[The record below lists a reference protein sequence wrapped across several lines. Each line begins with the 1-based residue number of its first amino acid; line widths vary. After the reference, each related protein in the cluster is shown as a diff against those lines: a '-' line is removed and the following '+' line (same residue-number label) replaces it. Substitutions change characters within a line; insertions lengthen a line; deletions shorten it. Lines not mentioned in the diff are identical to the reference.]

1 MLNENG
7 VDILLMGDNGL
18 DTVGG
23 EQESTKIIINGS
35 KDKYS
40 LGVIQPGKVSKPKPG
55 VEYFDLTEHTRIKHL
70 AKNPLEFIRYILKI
84 KKIINNNKPEVIH
97 TQAQVSFFIVALL
110 KKIRLISKENYLIHT
125 ERGLYTKYNK
135 PFKHLF
141 HFFMKELNTLV
152 TTTEFNMKYWREA
165 LEEKGFSLD
174 YKIIENTAGDLF
186 EAYDEEVGKVDDG
199 ILTLGFAGRYTAW
212 KNWPLAVEIAEK
224 LNKILGDSLHVK
236 MAIGCLDEKAL
247 EETKAMYNKLEQ
259 TFGSR
264 FDGKINI
271 TLEEMDKF
279 YYDIDVFI
287 LTSNHNTESFGRT
300 LVEAMSRK
308 TIVLTTDAGGS
319 VEVVGN
325 KNNVHK
331 TADEF
336 VDKVMKFFKNKNEIA
351 EEKERNMRRV
361 REVYSLEN
369 NLSKHLEMYE
379 EIIGDVY
386 SEDVKI

>member
-1 MLNENG
+1 MMTKKGL
-7 VDILLMGDNGL
+7 DILLMSDNGL

-35 KDKYS
+35 KGKYS
-40 LGVIQPGKVSKPKPG
+40 LGVIQPGKVNNPKSG
-55 VEYFDLTEHTRIKHL
+55 VIYFDLTEHTRIKHL
-70 AKNPLEFIRYILKI
+70 VKNPLKFIRYILKV
-84 KKIINNNKPEVIH
+84 KKIINDKKPKVIH

-110 KKIRLISKENYLIHT
+110 KKFRLISKGNHLIHT

-135 PFKHLF
+135 PFKQLF
-141 HFFMKELNTLV
+141 FFFMKELDVLV

-325 KNNVHK
+325 LDNVCK
-331 TADEF
+331 TAEEF
-336 VDKVMKFFKNKNEIA
+336 VEKIMEFFNDQEKTI
-351 EEKERNMRRV
+351 EEKEKNLKRV
-361 REVYSLEN
+361 RDVYSLEN
-369 NLSKHLEMYE
+369 NINKHKSMYNS
-379 EIIGDVY
+379 ILR
-386 SEDVKI
+386 K

>member
-1 MLNENG
+1 MMTDNEL
-7 VDILLMGDNGL
+7 DILLMGDNGL

-40 LGVIQPGKVSKPKPG
+40 LGVIQPGEVSNPKSG
-55 VEYFDLTEHTRIKHL
+55 VIYFDLTKHTRIKHL
-70 AKNPLEFIRYILKI
+70 VKNPLEVVRYILKV
-84 KKIINNNKPEVIH
+84 KKIINDKKPKVIH

-110 KKIRLISKENYLIHT
+110 KKFRLISKDNYLIHT

-135 PFKHLF
+135 PFKQLF
-141 HFFMKELNTLV
+141 FFFMKELDVLV

-186 EAYDEEVGKVDDG
+186 EVYDESVGKADDG
-199 ILTLGFAGRYTAW
+199 ILNLGFAGRYTAW
-212 KNWPLAVEIAEK
+212 KNWPLAVEISEK
-224 LNKILGDSLHVK
+224 LNKILGNSLHVK

-247 EETKAMYNKLEQ
+247 EETKAMYNELEQ
-259 TFGSR
+259 TLGSR

-271 TLEEMDKF
+271 TLKEMDKF
-279 YYDIDVFI
+279 YYDIDVFV

-308 TIVLTTDAGGS
+308 TVVLTTDAGGS

-325 KNNVHK
+325 TNNVHE

-336 VDKVMKFFKNKNEIA
+336 VAKVMEFFKDKNEMV
-351 EEKERNMRRV
+351 EEKEKNMRRV
-361 REVYSLEN
+361 KEVYSLEN
-369 NLSKHLEMYE
+369 NLSKHLDMYE
-379 EIIGDVY
+379 RIIGDVY
-386 SEDVKI
+386 NKDVKI